1 MRKKGDRMKYKKH
14 PIVSYAYF
22 IESSLK
28 YKKYKNFFRDLLE
41 NDHYPYKKYF
51 DIFMILIILTSV
63 TALVIDVKHHIP
75 AWLDNF
81 DLYFVTSVFIIEYSL
96 RFWIFSDVHKMVIE
110 EYEESLFFDKKLSL
124 LKIVRKVL
132 KNKWDYISSLSAI
145 VDFIAILPSYRGLR
159 ILRILVLFRA
169 FKMLRYAKSL
179 TGFLFVLKNKKFE
192 LITLM
197 TLSAFFIFIAG
208 IMLYVF
214 EGNNQNPNIH
224 NLFDA
229 FYWALVTI
237 ATVGYGDIAPMTTEG
252 RAVSMII
259 ILMGIGLISFFT
271 SIIVSS
277 FNERLSVLREDR
289 VVQEIGKKSGLTVIC
304 GYGRLGRLVA
314 HGLKKESVEFVVM
327 DLNETQANMAH
338 NDGYNS
344 ICTDATK
351 SKIFEQLGIKER
363 ISNVLCLTSDDIQ
376 NAFIAI
382 NIKSLNANVQV
393 TARCS
398 DEEIAQK
405 MKFAHIDQV
414 IMPEEVAGMMSA
426 VYAGEPVAFEVL
438 LSIVEE
444 KDKTQIDEITVRQG
458 GILDNKTIYEVNFQR
473 LRIIVFGVFKYDNKY
488 NVLGEFIFNPADDF
502 VLEKDDK
509 IVCIGYQVALAN
521 LKSKV

>member
-1 MRKKGDRMKYKKH
+1 MSDKKH
-14 PIVSYAYF
+14 PLVSFAYF
-22 IESSLK
+22 IASSLK
-28 YKKYKNFFRDLLE
+28 YQKSKNFFRNLLE
-41 NDHYPYKKYF
+41 NNQYKYKKYF
-51 DIFMILIILTSV
+51 DIFMIIIILVSV
-63 TALVIDVKHHIP
+63 TALVIDVKNHIP
-75 AWLDNF
+75 LWLDHF
-81 DLYFVTSVFIIEYSL
+81 DLYFVTFIFVVEYLL
-96 RFWIFSDVHKMVIE
+96 RFWIFSDVHKIVIE
-110 EYEESLFFDKKLSL
+110 EYEESIFFDKKLSWW
-124 LKIVRKVL
+124 KVIQRAL
-132 KNKWDYISSLSAI
+132 QTKWKYVSSLSAI
-145 VDFIAILPSYRGLR
+145 VDLIAILPSYRGLR

-192 LITLM
+192 LM
-197 TLSAFFIFIAG
+197 TLLTLSTFFIFIAG

-237 ATVGYGDIAPMTTEG
+237 STVGYGDIAPMTLEG

-259 ILMGIGLISFFT
+259 ILMGIGMISFFT

-277 FNERLSVLREDR
+277 FSERLGALREDR
-289 VVQEIGKKSGLTVIC
+289 VVQEIGKKNGLTVIC
-304 GYGRLGRLVA
+304 GYGLLGRLVA
-314 HGLKKESVEFVVM
+314 DGLKRDGVDFVVI
-327 DLNETQANMAH
+327 DVDEKKANLAH
-338 NDGYNS
+338 NNGYYA
-344 ICTDATK
+344 ICTDASK
-351 SKIFEQLGIKER
+351 SKVFEDLGIESR

-382 NIKSLNANVQV
+382 NVKSLNENVHV

-414 IMPEEVAGMMSA
+414 IMPEEIAGMMSA

-438 LSIVEE
+438 LSIIEE
-444 KDKTQIDEITVRQG
+444 KEKTQIDEITVRRG
-458 GILDNKTIYEVNFQR
+458 GFLDNKTIYSVNFQK
-473 LRIIVFGVFKYDNKY
+473 LRIILLGVFKHNE
-488 NVLGEFIFNPADDF
+488 NSNALNEFIFNPEDEF
-502 VLEKDDK
+502 VLHPGDK
-509 IVCIGYQVALAN
+509 IVCIGYDVALAN

>member
-1 MRKKGDRMKYKKH
+1 MSYKNH
-14 PIVSYAYF
+14 PVVSFAYF
-22 IESSLK
+22 IESSLRYQK
-28 YKKYKNFFRDLLE
+28 VKNFFRDLLE
-41 NDHYPYKKYF
+41 NSQYPYKKYF
-51 DIFMILIILTSV
+51 DIFMIVIILTSV

-75 AWLDNF
+75 PWLDHF
-81 DLYFVTSVFIIEYSL
+81 DMYFVTAIFVIEYLL
-96 RFWIFSDVHKMVIE
+96 RFWIFSDIHKMVIE
-110 EYEESLFFDKKLSL
+110 EYEESMFFDRNLSL
-124 LKIVRKVL
+124 FRIVANVL
-132 KNKWDYISSLSAI
+132 KSKWEYISSLSAVI
-145 VDFIAILPSYRGLR
+145 DLIAILPSYRGLR

-192 LITLM
+192 LITLV

-214 EGNNQNPNIH
+214 EGDNANPNIH

-237 ATVGYGDIAPMTTEG
+237 STVGYGDISPMTTEG

-259 ILMGIGLISFFT
+259 ILMGIGMISFFT

-277 FNERLSVLREDR
+277 FNERLGVLREDR

-304 GYGRLGRLVA
+304 GYGLLGRLVA
-314 HGLKKESVEFVVM
+314 DGLKKDNVDFVVI
-327 DLNETQANMAH
+327 DLDETQANRAY
-338 NDGYNS
+338 NDGYHA
-344 ICTDATK
+344 ICTDASQ
-351 SKIFEQLGIKER
+351 SKIFEQLGIEKR

-382 NIKSLNANVQV
+382 NVKSLNQNVHV

-405 MKFAHIDQV
+405 MQFAHIDQV
-414 IMPEEVAGMMSA
+414 IMPEQIAGMMSA

-438 LSIVEE
+438 LSIIEE
-444 KDKTQIDEITVRQG
+444 KEKTQIDEIMVKRG
-458 GILDNKTIYEVNFQR
+458 GLLDNKTIYQINFQR
-473 LRIIVFGVFKYDNKY
+473 LRIILLGVFKHNEDSNG
-488 NVLGEFIFNPADDF
+488 LDEFIFNPDDEF
-502 VLEKDDK
+502 ILSPGDK
-509 IVCIGYQVALAN
+509 IVCIGYDVALAN